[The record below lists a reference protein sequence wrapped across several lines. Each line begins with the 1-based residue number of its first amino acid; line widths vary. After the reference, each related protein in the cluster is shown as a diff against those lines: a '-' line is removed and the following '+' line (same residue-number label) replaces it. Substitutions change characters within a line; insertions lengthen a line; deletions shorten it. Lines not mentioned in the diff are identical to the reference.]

1 MYKFLLLFILALFIF
16 GCAANNNISKT
27 DLNDST
33 NVKKVTIKSGGNST
47 IYKVN
52 KENLIVS
59 SSYVN
64 RQGSTNTRS
73 YSYGDNKELVS
84 VVKNNSVTGSE
95 NIYIST
101 VVDRSAGNKI
111 KKKIKSKYNSRGTS
125 EILTVEYYYDD
136 DGKVIGMVQRD
147 GNGNI
152 IAKGINN

>member
-1 MYKFLLLFILALFIF
+1 MYRFLSLFILTLFIC
-16 GCAANNNISKT
+16 GCTATNDIGKT
-27 DLNDST
+27 DVNDTT
-33 NVKKVTIKSGGNST
+33 NVKTITIKSGSNST
-47 IYKVN
+47 VYKVN

-64 RQGSTNTRS
+64 EHGSTNTRS
-73 YSYGDNKELVS
+73 YSYDDNKDLVS

-95 NIYIST
+95 NIFIST

-111 KKKIKSKYNSRGTS
+111 TKKIKSKLNSRGTS

-136 DGKVIGMVQRD
+136 NGMVIGMVQKD
-147 GNGNI
+147 SNGNI

>member
-1 MYKFLLLFILALFIF
+1 MYKFLSAFILALFIC
-16 GCAANNNISKT
+16 GCAANNNASKT

-33 NVKKVTIKSGGNST
+33 NVKKVTIKSGGDST
-47 IYKVN
+47 VYKVN
-52 KENLIVS
+52 KDNLIIS

-64 RQGSTNTRS
+64 RQGSTNTRN
-73 YSYGDNKELVS
+73 YSYGDNKQLVS

-101 VVDRSAGNKI
+101 VVDRAAGNKI
-111 KKKIKSKYNSRGTS
+111 TKKIKSKYNSRGAS
-125 EILTVEYYYDD
+125 EILTIEYYYDD
-136 DGKVIGMVQRD
+136 NGKIIGMVQRD